1 MKPMEAEF
9 LLGAVAIEQF
19 PKTNLPE
26 LAFSGRS
33 NVGKS
38 SLINSIVLQKNLA
51 LISSSPGKTRQI
63 NFFKVEGRWTFA
75 DLPGFGYAQVSK
87 DLREQWR
94 KLNMDYLA
102 NRDNLKLIVA
112 LVDSR
117 HDPTETDLGLI
128 EWYENNGKDFI
139 IILTKCDKIK
149 PKDVEERHEQ
159 IRHLTSSC
167 KHCIEVLPYSV
178 QTGLGRKELVA
189 IIKRVTE

>member
-1 MKPMEAEF
+1 MEAEF
-9 LLGAVAIEQF
+9 LLGAATIEQF

-38 SLINSIVLQKNLA
+38 SLINSIVLKKNLA

-63 NFFKVEGRWTFA
+63 NFFKVEGKWSFA

-117 HDPTETDLGLI
+117 HDPTETDLALI

-139 IILTKCDKIK
+139 IVLTKCDKIK
-149 PKDVEERHEQ
+149 PKEVEERHKQ
-159 IRHLTSSC
+159 IMHLTSSC
-167 KHCIEVLPYSV
+167 KHCVEVLPYSV
-178 QTGLGRKELVA
+178 QTGLGRKELIA

>member
-63 NFFKVEGRWTFA
+63 NFFKVENKWSFA

-117 HDPTETDLGLI
+117 HDPSETDLGLI

-149 PKDVEERHEQ
+149 PKEVEDRQEQ
-159 IRHLTSSC
+159 IQHLTSSC

-178 QTGLGRKELVA
+178 QTGLGRRELVA
-189 IIKRVTE
+189 IIKRITE

>member
-1 MKPMEAEF
+1 MEAEF

-149 PKDVEERHEQ
+149 PKDVEERQEQ